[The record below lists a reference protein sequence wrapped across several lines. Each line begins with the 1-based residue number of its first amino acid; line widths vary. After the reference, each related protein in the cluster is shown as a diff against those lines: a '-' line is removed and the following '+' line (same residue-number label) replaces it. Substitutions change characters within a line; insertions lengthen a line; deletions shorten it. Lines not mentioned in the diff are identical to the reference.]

1 MVGMRVKPSNV
12 IDVIAAIC
20 AIAFVAILG
29 IAAYWDPSIRVLH
42 AFEAIPYLAAA
53 GLCLRRRKTGYLLG
67 AAGGIFWLWMA
78 GTLTTFVHNGFE
90 RLAILLRTGQADRP
104 DLLIAAPAAIFTA
117 GLAAFSFWG
126 YGRLRNKSWSDLGLF
141 VGALAGVAAFFIAI
155 FSVFAPQYLGMF
167 KRLFG

>member
-1 MVGMRVKPSNV
+1 
-12 IDVIAAIC
+12 
-20 AIAFVAILG
+20 
-29 IAAYWDPSIRVLH
+29 
-42 AFEAIPYLAAA
+42 
-53 GLCLRRRKTGYLLG
+53 
-67 AAGGIFWLWMA
+67 MA